1 MAVKVPLTGSV
12 SQEKRR
18 GVIGQGVD
26 WSSIPIG
33 ERFNPYEYITQD
45 DYRNTQRGQ
54 AAYAEDL
61 ARLQYLADLAQ
72 QDWQNAYN
80 EARVAD
86 ERSYNEKLTADDR
99 EYNSYANQVALMKQA
114 GLNPDLLGV
123 SAGSSQTPTS
133 GTNSSASGSDVSTN
147 PMSGIMT
154 NGQIAGN
161 VVSII
166 GSVAQTA
173 LSLYTGNL
181 SATGIS
187 IANLASSI
195 GALGGALDTFD
206 STQGSYFS
214 NIIDSSPLSASNKR
228 KIKKF
233 YQSYV
238 GTPRFETSKYGASA
252 ENILADFNY
261 KKVSSNPYIIGDS
274 DFNLDGVI
282 DIDDWSSVWKPV
294 FKAEY
299 DNMVDTLKFDKES
312 RNFQRRNYFSESSN
326 LDYLDSM
333 RYPLLQVAKNMKSRA
348 EKGDYFYS
356 YALMV
361 LHERIE
367 RLYNSHNKNGWR
379 QNAKEEVKSFANMFF

>member
-1 MAVKVPLTGSV
+1 MPTYLN
-12 SQEKRR
+12 RR
-18 GVIGQGVD
+18 GVINEVD
-26 WSSIPIG
+26 WSSVPQG
-33 ERFNPYEYITQD
+33 ERFNPYSYISQD
-45 DYRNTQRGQ
+45 NYKNTRRGQ

-86 ERSYNEKLTADDR
+86 ERAYNEKIIAEDR

-123 SAGSSQTPTS
+123 SPGTSQTPTS

-147 PMSGIMT
+147 PLSGIMT
-154 NGQIAGN
+154 NGQVAGD
-161 VVSII
+161 VVSLI

-173 LSLYTGNL
+173 MSLFTGSL

-195 GALGGALDTFD
+195 GTLGGALDTFD
-206 STQGSYFS
+206 SSQGSYFS
-214 NIIDSSPLSASNKR
+214 NIIDSSPLSSSNKR
-228 KIKKF
+228 KIKRF

-238 GTPRFETSKYGASA
+238 GTPRFETSKYTSTS
-252 ENILADFNY
+252 ENILAESNF
-261 KKVSSNPYIIGDS
+261 KKVSSNPYIIGDK

-282 DIDDWSSVWKPV
+282 DIDDWSSVWQPV

-299 DNMVDTLKFDKES
+299 DDLVDTLKFNKDT
-312 RNFQRRNYFSESSN
+312 RNFNRRNYFSESNN

-333 RYPLLQVAKNMKSRA
+333 RYPLLRVAKNMKYRA
-348 EKGDYFYS
+348 ENGNYFYS

-361 LHERIE
+361 LHERLE
-367 RLYNSHNKNGWR
+367 RLYNSHNKQGWL
-379 QNAKEEVKSFANMFF
+379 QNAKDDVKSFANMIF